1 MEYQVEV
8 VAPVKKAL
16 KNIES
21 QYVKKIMQRIDL
33 LKENPRHY
41 GSVKLSGYD
50 NTYRTRVGKYRIVYE
65 IYDKKVLVVVVTV
78 DHRRDVYSR
87 C

>member
-8 VAPVKKAL
+8 VTPAKKAL

-33 LKENPRHY
+33 LKIDPRHH
-41 GSVKLSGYD
+41 GSAKLSGYE

-65 IYDKKVLVVVVTV
+65 IYDKKVLVVVVNI
-78 DHRRDVYSR
+78 DHRKDIYR
-87 C
+87 